1 MRLMAFVDVVLSPLG
16 FGLLVAL
23 IAWFGR
29 RRWPRGLLRA
39 SIAIECVCLVL
50 TTPAAA
56 NMLVSLQERRTP
68 LPPSCATPVPNVIV
82 LLSGGMRRDA
92 ADARDFGV
100 LNISSLQ
107 RTLAAATLAK
117 TLPAPELVI
126 TGGARIGGETDV
138 AQSSVMADVAE
149 NLGVPA
155 SSIRAELASTTTWE
169 NATAVRALEP
179 ALPAR
184 IWLVTSALHMPRA
197 LLAFRA
203 AGFEPCAY
211 PGDYR
216 GAPLEGPTDFLP
228 SAGAIGNT
236 DAVLH
241 EWAGEI
247 AYRIR
252 MWRRT

>member
-1 MRLMAFVDVVLSPLG
+1 MAFIDVLLSPLG

-23 IAWFGR
+23 IAWLGR
-29 RRWPRGLLRA
+29 RRLPRALLRA
-39 SIAIECVCLVL
+39 SLAIECVCLAL
-50 TTPAAA
+50 TTQAGA
-56 NMLVSLQERRTP
+56 NVLVKLQERRTP
-68 LPPSCATPVPNVIV
+68 MPSACAAPEPNVIV

-117 TLPAPELVI
+117 TIPDAELVI
-126 TGGARIGGETDV
+126 TGGPRIGGASDV

-149 NLGVPA
+149 RLGVPA
-155 SSIRAELASTTTWE
+155 SAIRAELAATTTWE
-169 NATAVRALEP
+169 NATTVRALEP
-179 ALPAR
+179 KLPTR
-184 IWLVTSALHMPRA
+184 IWLVTSALHMPRS
-197 LLAFRA
+197 LIAFRA

-211 PGDYR
+211 AGDYR
-216 GAPLEGPTDFLP
+216 AAPLEGPADFLP
-228 SAGAIGNT
+228 SAGAIANA

-252 MWRRT
+252 AAF

>member
-23 IAWFGR
+23 IAWLGR

-179 ALPAR
+179 SLPAR

-197 LLAFRA
+197 LIAFRA
-203 AGFEPCAY
+203 AGFEPCAQ
-211 PGDYR
+211 PSDYR
-216 GAPLEGPTDFLP
+216 SAPFDGPADLLP
-228 SAGAIGNT
+228 SAAGIANT
-236 DAVLH
+236 DATLH
-241 EWAGEI
+241 EWIGEI
-247 AYRIR
+247 VYRMR
-252 MWRRT
+252 AER

>member
-1 MRLMAFVDVVLSPLG
+1 
-16 FGLLVAL
+16 
-23 IAWFGR
+23 
-29 RRWPRGLLRA
+29 
-39 SIAIECVCLVL
+39 
-50 TTPAAA
+50 
-56 NMLVSLQERRTP
+56 
-68 LPPSCATPVPNVIV
+68 
-82 LLSGGMRRDA
+82 
-92 ADARDFGV
+92 
-100 LNISSLQ
+100 
-107 RTLAAATLAK
+107 
-117 TLPAPELVI
+117 
-126 TGGARIGGETDV
+126 
-138 AQSSVMADVAE
+138 MADVAE

-179 ALPAR
+179 SSPAR